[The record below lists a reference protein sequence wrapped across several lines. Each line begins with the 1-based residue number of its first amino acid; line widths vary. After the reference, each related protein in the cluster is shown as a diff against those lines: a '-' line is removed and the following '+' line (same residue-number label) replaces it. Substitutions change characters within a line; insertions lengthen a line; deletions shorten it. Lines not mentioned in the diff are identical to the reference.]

1 VSVGTPL
8 ARPTQETANLGVKVE
23 REGGRKRESTSKGW
37 VRKSHTDRSM
47 QANERAG
54 ASGSRWKEREMECK
68 ERAAAKQGM
77 SAMVP
82 GRLAPMY
89 TLGGTRR
96 HCSLARDSTL
106 KG

>member
-1 VSVGTPL
+1 MGGGVSWY
-8 ARPTQETANLGVKVE
+8 PTCTANARDSEPRGQGGKRG
-23 REGGRKRESTSKGW
+23 REKARESASKGCAL

-89 TLGGTRR
+89 TLGGTR
-96 HCSLARDSTL
+96 
-106 KG
+106 